1 MHTCNITVIINRFL
15 NLDSAPGNRASPI
28 ARRKTAGTRDTLNS
42 DPAPGNRMF
51 LTARRKTAG
60 SKSPRL
66 TAYWPSPLDP
76 ESGTFIWPPC
86 REP

>member
-60 SKSPRL
+60 SKSPSPYSLLAL
-66 TAYWPSPLDP
+66 TVG
-76 ESGTFIWPPC
+76 SGERDFHLAALP
-86 REP
+86 